1 MGKEAQEGRI
11 SETILLVDDE
21 KRVRRLARKVLEQEG
36 YTVLEAKD
44 AEEAL
49 RLGQE
54 SAGSIRLLLTDLV
67 MPGMNGQ
74 TLASHLR
81 VRYPEMR
88 VLYMSGYQDY
98 AIGFNAVLEP
108 DANYLNKPF
117 TPDTLIKAVREVL
130 RRKG

>member
-67 MPGMNGQ
+67 MPGMDGR
-74 TLASHLR
+74 TLANHLQ
-81 VRYPEMR
+81 VRYPKMQ
-88 VLYMSGYQDY
+88 VLYISGYKDY
-98 AIGFNAVLEP
+98 AIGFNAALEP
-108 DANYLNKPF
+108 GANYLSKPF

>member
-1 MGKEAQEGRI
+1 MGKEPQEARV
-11 SETILLVDDE
+11 SETILLVDDD
-21 KRVRRLARKVLEQEG
+21 KHVRKLARKVLEQEG

-54 SAGSIRLLLTDLV
+54 SAGSIWLLLTDLV
-67 MPGMNGQ
+67 MPGVNGQ

-81 VRYPEMR
+81 VRDPEMR

-98 AIGFNAVLEP
+98 AIGFNAFLEP
-108 DANYLNKPF
+108 DANYLKKPF
-117 TPDTLIKAVREVL
+117 TPETPIKAVREVL